1 MGWTTAPERSP
12 RVPPVG
18 ELTGVAGVLL
28 AGAAVAA
35 VVNWFGV
42 ARSDQRLIYLAKPAT
57 LALLIAVAVTLAPDD
72 GTVRAWFV
80 AGLVLSL
87 AGDVFLM
94 LPERVSTPVS
104 PFLLGLGSFLLG
116 HLAYIVG
123 LASDHR
129 SWPLTVVGV
138 VVVAG
143 ALAVVAPRILAGVG
157 EREPGLRGPVMAY
170 VAVIS
175 VMVVAA
181 FGRTVPAGVAGAVLF
196 YASDATLA
204 WNRFFGPRRSWQVA
218 VMVTYHLGQAGLV
231 LSLLG

>member
-1 MGWTTAPERSP
+1 M
-12 RVPPVG
+12 G

-28 AGAAVAA
+28 GLAALAAVA
-35 VVNWFGV
+35 NWIGV
-42 ARSDQRLIYLAKPAT
+42 WRDDRRLVYGAKPAT
-57 LALLIAVAVTLAPDD
+57 LALLVGAAVALTPDD

-94 LPERVSTPVS
+94 LPEDVDRPVP
-104 PFLLGLGSFLLG
+104 PFLLGLGAFLLG
-116 HLAYIVG
+116 HVAYIVG
-123 LASDHR
+123 MVGDHQ
-129 SWPLTVVGV
+129 SWPLTLVGV
-138 VVVAG
+138 VAVAI
-143 ALAVVAPRILAGVG
+143 ALAVVAPRVLAGVG
-157 EREPGLRGPVMAY
+157 EQDPALRAPVLAY
-170 VAVIS
+170 MGVIS

-181 FGRTVPAGVAGAVLF
+181 FGRTVPVGIAGALLF

-204 WNRFFGPRRSWQVA
+204 WNRFFGPRRSWRLA